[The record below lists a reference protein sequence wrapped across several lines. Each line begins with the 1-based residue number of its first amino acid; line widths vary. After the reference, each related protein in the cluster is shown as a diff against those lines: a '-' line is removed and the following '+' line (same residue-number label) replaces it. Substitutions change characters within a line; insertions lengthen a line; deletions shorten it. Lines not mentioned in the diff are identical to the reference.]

1 MNLMIVTGRLV
12 RDPVIRNSKKSGR
25 IFCSMRFCITGDY
38 RGTENERETE
48 FIDMLAFGSKAQ
60 VMAAKLRKGMR
71 LLVNGSFKIYESI
84 DQYGQKQERFY
95 LRVKSYEMIDS
106 HVTQE
111 PIEDLTDGSGNLLI
125 PKEITDSLIRQVD
138 AADEDL
144 PIDYL
149 ERSIDD
155 LLQD

>member
-38 RGTENERETE
+38 RGAENERETE

-71 LLVNGSFKIYESI
+71 LLVSGSFKIYESI